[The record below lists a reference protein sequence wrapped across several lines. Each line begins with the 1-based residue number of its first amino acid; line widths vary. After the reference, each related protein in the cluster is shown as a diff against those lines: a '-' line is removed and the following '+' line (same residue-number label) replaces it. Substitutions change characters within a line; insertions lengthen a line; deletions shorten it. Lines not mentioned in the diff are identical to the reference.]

1 MEIIFIN
8 QKLKK
13 LFKDGYDKAVKQRE
27 AAIKQLV
34 EQDSKGGDGVWKIRE
49 NEKNNNR
56 G

>member
-8 QKLKK
+8 PKIKK

-34 EQDSKGGDGVWKIRE
+34 EQDSKGGDGVRKTGE
-49 NEKNNNR
+49 NEKNNN